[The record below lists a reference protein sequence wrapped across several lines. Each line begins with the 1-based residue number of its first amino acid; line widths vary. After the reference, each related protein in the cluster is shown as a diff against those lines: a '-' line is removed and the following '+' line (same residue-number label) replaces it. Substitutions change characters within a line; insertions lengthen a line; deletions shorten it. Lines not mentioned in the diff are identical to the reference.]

1 MIRTPKKPLGSHMT
15 RREVVYLLMGVAVGG
30 AAALSVAAHAVMA
43 TAGAGATPAP
53 LGSNVFAWGTLPVE
67 ITASGERRAIFDSA
81 TATVDRLETH
91 VTTIDVGK
99 ASHAAHRH
107 PDEELVFV
115 REGVIEATINGVQH
129 QAPAGSVIF
138 FAANDLH
145 GMRNAGD
152 TRASYFVLR
161 WTSPG
166 RDGPKPGGSR

>member
-1 MIRTPKKPLGSHMT
+1 MN
-15 RREVVYLLMGVAVGG
+15 RRELSILAVGLGIG
-30 AAALSVAAHAVMA
+30 AAATVL
-43 TAGAGATPAP
+43 AGQVRQPEVLASG
-53 LGSNVFAWGTLPVE
+53 VYAWESLPVE
-67 ITASGERRAIFDSA
+67 KTASGERRAVFDSG

-91 VTTIDVGK
+91 VTTVNAAG

-115 REGVIEATINGVQH
+115 REGVIEATINGVSSK
-129 QAPAGSVIF
+129 APAGSVIF

-152 TRASYFVLR
+152 GQASYFVLR

-166 RDGPKPGGSR
+166 KDGPKPGGSK

>member
-1 MIRTPKKPLGSHMT
+1 MN
-15 RREVVYLLMGVAVGG
+15 RREICFLVLGL
-30 AAALSVAAHAVMA
+30 
-43 TAGAGATPAP
+43 GAGAVATVFAQDAAKAAP
-53 LGSNVFAWGTLPVE
+53 LSSGVFAWETLPVE
-67 ITASGERRAIFDSA
+67 KTASGERRAIFDAA

-91 VTTIDVGK
+91 VTTVNAGA

-115 REGVIEATINGVQH
+115 REGLVEATINGVTH

-138 FAANDLH
+138 FASNDLH

-152 TRASYFVLR
+152 GVTSYFVLR

-166 RDGPKPGGSR
+166 RQGPKPGGSR